1 MSSGTVAETESEDSL
16 GSPADAHTL
25 FIFQFRTRSQGRKSR
40 QDGKRFPSHL
50 TSHLLRSSLFTS
62 KFPSIALSDIKSKGE
77 NSKLQE
83 VCDLFFQSKRK
94 TRKTDREGDVSK
106 TPSRILLFL
115 SLSLLPPSNPPD
127 SERILVP

>member
-1 MSSGTVAETESEDSL
+1 MHTLSSSSNFGQDPKEEKADKTENDSHLISPLTSSGPLFSPPNSL
-16 GSPADAHTL
+16 AW
-25 FIFQFRTRSQGRKSR
+25 R
-40 QDGKRFPSHL
+40 
-50 TSHLLRSSLFTS
+50 
-62 KFPSIALSDIKSKGE
+62 
-77 NSKLQE
+77 SKLQE
-83 VCDLFFQSKRK
+83 ACDLFFQSKRK